1 MSFNTIETSVEDNNP
16 IELYLFSYN
25 GNTYA
30 YTSSTKN
37 YSITAGDTSYTFS
50 AEYIERG
57 DSLKLGDS
65 RGKNKRNCGI
75 QPKIRR
81 HDW

>member
-57 DSLKLGDS
+57 DSLK
-65 RGKNKRNCGI
+65 
-75 QPKIRR
+75 
-81 HDW
+81 